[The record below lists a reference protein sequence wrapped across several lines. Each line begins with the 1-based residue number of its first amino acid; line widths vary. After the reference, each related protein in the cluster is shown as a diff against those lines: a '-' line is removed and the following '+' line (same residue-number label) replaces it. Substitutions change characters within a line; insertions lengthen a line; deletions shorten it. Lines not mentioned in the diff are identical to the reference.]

1 MTCPECGRDVPDS
14 AKFCPA
20 CGATQ
25 AISGPSRGSGP
36 SEKFSSFISR
46 ASDGSHINPTDRPT
60 DSDSSP
66 AGLPKAGQ
74 DGLGNIDGIGES
86 TVSTRTS
93 GDLPKK
99 ATSGLASSTSQPGA
113 ESLPDRLPLADV
125 PEASEFDARSME
137 NLPDRPEGEELS
149 VELRAAI
156 DLSINQDPDA
166 EEALRQC
173 VADAATPFART
184 VARMELGTW
193 LNDSLDEDGRQ
204 EAAALLVSSLHEPYK
219 DVCASASWNLH
230 NLLAI
235 NSHSEKADGY
245 GQLSM
250 RLGNEIAAVN
260 IAEAILDHAPAEL
273 DFQQKSEV
281 TKASEVVHPWSVH
294 RGRLMD
300 AVSDH
305 VLPQYSP
312 DVQEWFKAARRNL
325 PVDPKA
331 QEHWDPHFSAFSN
344 TETVFN
350 VEANEASIATE
361 YFGDCDD
368 QCFFEEIP
376 RDCPACDRKPSNFL
390 HCMSGDGDG
399 YYWVF
404 DLTAKE
410 SDDTD
415 RIVGSMTVFSPMV
428 SDLSKARLEIPGF
441 GFLAHDALRNG
452 MADFLPAALYDTAP
466 IVLGDLESRGELLFS
481 DSSKLID
488 GRDITIGRDVDPGTY
503 TVIAWVGINWSHR
516 ARLRPYA
523 LMAVQPDVAEA
534 LTRGVPPLSTEQRDA
549 IINGTYGSGK
559 EIVASHMS
567 QGAYIPNLEQNSRNA
582 SLFGRPDEGPSYLM
596 QGAEFVDGGLHDALR
611 SRTDLGTDEEQRALL
626 HRRGIFNPKF
636 LWRSNSR
643 EK

>member
-1 MTCPECGRDVPDS
+1 MNCANCSVEVPHS

-20 CGATQ
+20 CGAAQ
-25 AISGPSRGSGP
+25 SSSEPSRGSGP
-36 SEKFSSFISR
+36 SEKLSSFISR
-46 ASDGSHINPTDRPT
+46 ASGASHI
-60 DSDSSP
+60 DSADKP
-66 AGLPKAGQ
+66 ASNDTPPVGLPNAGR
-74 DGLGNIDGIGES
+74 DGLGRLDGIGES
-86 TVSTRTS
+86 TVSTRTA
-93 GDLPKK
+93 GGLPKE
-99 ATSGLASSTSQPGA
+99 AASGLGSSTNQPGA
-113 ESLPDRLPLADV
+113 VSLPDRLPLADV

-137 NLPDRPEGEELS
+137 NLPGRPEGEEVS

-156 DLSINQDPDA
+156 DLSINQDPGA
-166 EEALRQC
+166 EDALRQC
-173 VADAATPFART
+173 VADAATPFARAA
-184 VARMELGTW
+184 ARMELGTW

-219 DVCASASWNLH
+219 GVCANASWNLH

-245 GQLSM
+245 GRLSV

-260 IAEAILDHAPAEL
+260 IAEAILQQAPAEL
-273 DFQQKSEV
+273 EFQQQYEIGKV
-281 TKASEVVHPWSVH
+281 LEVVHPWSAH
-294 RGRLMD
+294 RSRLMD

-312 DVQEWFKAARRNL
+312 DIQEWFNASRRSL
-325 PVDPKA
+325 PVDPVA
-331 QEHWDPHFSAFSN
+331 LQTWDPHFSAFSN
-344 TETVFN
+344 TATVFN

-488 GRDITIGRDVDPGTY
+488 GRDITIVRDVDPGTY

-516 ARLRPYA
+516 RLRPYA

-636 LWRSNSR
+636 PWRSNSR